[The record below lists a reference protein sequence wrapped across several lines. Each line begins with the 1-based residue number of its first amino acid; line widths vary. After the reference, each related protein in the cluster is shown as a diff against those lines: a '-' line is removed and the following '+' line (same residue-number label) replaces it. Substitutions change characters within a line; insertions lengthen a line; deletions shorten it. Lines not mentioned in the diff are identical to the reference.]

1 MPSPH
6 AQRRFAYL
14 LLILCFGLG
23 LLALRLHLLSGDV
36 PLLALA
42 ALAGLASLGLGVGM
56 VMNNRV
62 NAFNRRG

>member
-6 AQRRFAYL
+6 AHRRFAYL

-42 ALAGLASLGLGVGM
+42 ALAGLASIGLGVGM
-56 VMNNRV
+56 VLNNRV
-62 NAFNRRG
+62 SVFSDRG